1 MKQIILTI
9 SLITTFALSLFA
21 QNGHTKVISKDRVIP
36 SYYLEVT
43 YDKTVHLIFPSAIS
57 YIDLGSTNIIAGK
70 ADGAENVVRVKAAVK
85 NFKEE
90 TNFSVI
96 TDEGSFYSFIVNY
109 SEKPNKLN
117 IEMKDFIHDGK
128 RVNRPN
134 NSMEIYLSEL
144 GNESPQTIQLVMEKI
159 YKSNRKKIKHVK
171 SKQFGI
177 EYLLRGIFS
186 HNSILYLHTEIKND
200 TDIPYDIDFIVFK
213 IVDKKVAKRTA
224 IQETVIK
231 PVRAYNYMTCVSGK
245 SSESTVFAFEKFT
258 IPDKKHLVVVLFE
271 ENGGRHQ
278 RFVVKNSDLV
288 RANVIANLKVKQQ
301 KNTSN

>member
-1 MKQIILTI
+1 MKQLIII
-9 SLITTFALSLFA
+9 SILISTLSISLFA
-21 QNGHTKVISKDRVIP
+21 QNDHTKVISKDRVIP

-57 YIDLGSTNIIAGK
+57 YIDLGSSNIIAGK
-70 ADGAENVVRVKAAVK
+70 AEGAENVVRVKAAVK
-85 NFKEE
+85 DFKEE

-109 SEKPNKLN
+109 SENPAKLN

-128 RVNRPN
+128 MVNRPN

-144 GNESPQTIQLVMEKI
+144 GNESPQTIQLAMEKI
-159 YKSNRKKIKHVK
+159 YKTNRKKVKHVK

-186 HNSILYLHTEIKND
+186 HNGMLYLHTQIENT

-231 PVRAYNYMTCVSGK
+231 PVRAYNYMTSVYGK

-258 IPDKKHLVVVLFE
+258 IPDKKQLVVELFE
-271 ENGGRHQ
+271 KNGGRHQ
-278 RFVVKNSDLV
+278 RFIIKNSDLV
-288 RANVIANLKVKQQ
+288 RAKTIGKL
-301 KNTSN
+301 